1 VITAILIAAGCV
13 AFTYSSFFEW
23 YVHRYLMHVKRPFP
37 LSEAFR
43 GHTLVHHQI
52 YKWDASF
59 EAAGPGRPPHVALRW
74 YAFPVMIAGHAPLF
88 WLFQYLTGIPH
99 LMWAMLGGCTLYFT
113 GYEYTHY
120 LMHVP
125 KGHYV
130 ERYRWFR
137 FIKEH
142 HRLHHKYMMRNLNVF
157 IPLAD
162 VCFGTLVTSEGWR
175 SKPEKRARFL
185 EKRRSNGVVR
195 KSVHNAEEN
204 KAEVAKAKALV
215 ERQKEQAKEKVEV

>member
-1 VITAILIAAGCV
+1 VTLAIEIAAGII

-23 YVHRYLMHVKRPFP
+23 YVHRYIMHVKRPFP
-37 LSEAFR
+37 LSDAFR

-52 YKWDASF
+52 YRWDKSF
-59 EAAGPGRPPHVALRW
+59 EAQGPGRPQHVALRW
-74 YAFPVMIAGHAPLF
+74 YAFPVMIVCHAPIF
-88 WLFQYLTGIPH
+88 WLLQFLTH
-99 LMWAMLGGCTLYFT
+99 LPIMWPMLIGCTLYFT

-130 ERYRWFR
+130 ERFRIFR

-142 HRLHHKYMMRNLNVF
+142 HRLHHKYMLRNLNVF

-162 VCFGTLVTSEGWR
+162 ACFGTLVTSEGWR

-185 EKRRSNGVVR
+185 EKRR
-195 KSVHNAEEN
+195 HNTCADKVASKATVEES
-204 KAEVAKAKALV
+204 
-215 ERQKEQAKEKVEV
+215 KEKVTTEV